1 VSRLALTRPPHTTSS
16 SPPRDQEEELPPIA
30 LDLPLKELKARV
42 VAAREAVSLAT
53 AERAQVAVDR
63 DAVAGFLE
71 VAQRELR
78 AVELEALAK
87 ERARTD
93 AADAHAIE
101 VRVYEQKVKHLTF
114 EHANASRAIAGEA
127 DSERAAESR
136 AHQVREALLRK
147 SKGEARARLVE
158 LEGANADALRTQK
171 VLAEKSLQKIRADF
185 DGALDGLR
193 VKYEARC
200 ASLARDLELRA
211 RVELHEAEERRNLH
225 IRQLS
230 VAHEEAF
237 AEMRAYYNDV
247 TRANMELVTGLRAR
261 IVGAGEKAT
270 ANQRLVLEIAEE
282 NKRLSEPL
290 RVALQER
297 AELVA
302 DLKDAS
308 RDASALAHSRERLG
322 ALRASLTTMKAKHA
336 DLEARFA
343 AAAAERDALY
353 DRFETTVR
361 AAAARAAERADALE
375 VRLEE
380 AENVAAAANA
390 AAAAVVTAGALDPGA
405 LAAASDRLTAEL
417 EARNGAIR
425 ELQGAVL
432 RLTKGRDEAVRTLTA
447 KLVDLGI
454 PADVVADGLP
464 PANALAESVF
474 SSVLESAAAYDGPA
488 GIIVAQ
494 KTGF

>member
-1 VSRLALTRPPHTTSS
+1 M
-16 SPPRDQEEELPPIA
+16 
-30 LDLPLKELKARV
+30 
-42 VAAREAVSLAT
+42 
-53 AERAQVAVDR
+53 AVDR

-78 AVELEALAK
+78 AVELEAIAK
-87 ERARTD
+87 ERARVD
-93 AADAHAIE
+93 AAEAHAIE
-101 VRVYEQKVKHLTF
+101 LRVYEQKVKHLTF

-127 DSERAAESR
+127 ESERSSEAR

-147 SKGEARARLVE
+147 SKGEARAKLVE

-171 VLAEKSLQKIRADF
+171 LLADKSLQKIKSDF
-185 DGALDGLR
+185 DAALDALR
-193 VKYEARC
+193 AKYEARC
-200 ASLARDLELRA
+200 TSLSRDLELRA

-237 AEMRAYYNDV
+237 SEMRSYYNDV

-308 RDASALAHSRERLG
+308 RDAAALAHSRERLG
-322 ALRASLTTMKAKHA
+322 SLRASLSAMKARHA
-336 DLEARFA
+336 DLETRFA
-343 AAAAERDALY
+343 AVAAERDTLY
-353 DRFETTVR
+353 ERFETTVR
-361 AAAARAAERADALE
+361 AAAARAAERSDALE
-375 VRLEE
+375 ARLEE

-390 AAAAVVTAGALDPGA
+390 AAAAVVSAGALDPGA

-432 RLTKGRDEAVRTLTA
+432 RLRKGRDEAVRTLSA
-447 KLVDLGI
+447 KLAELGI
-454 PADVVADGLP
+454 PQDVVNDGLP
-464 PANALAESVF
+464 PVSVHESVF
-474 SSVLESAAAYDGPA
+474 SPTLESAAAFDGPA